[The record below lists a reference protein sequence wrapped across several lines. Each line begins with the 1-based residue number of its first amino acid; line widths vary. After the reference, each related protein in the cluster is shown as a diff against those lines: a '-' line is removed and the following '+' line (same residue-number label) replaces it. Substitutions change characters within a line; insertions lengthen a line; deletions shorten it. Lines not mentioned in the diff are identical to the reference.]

1 MFTLRLPVTLEERL
15 DRLAKRTGRSTA
27 FHVQEAL
34 AQYLD
39 DLEDFYLAE
48 ERLEEARKSGRKG
61 IPLEEM
67 MRRYINEAI
76 DDPSPHIDADV
87 VFDRIE
93 RRHAERMRREGKD

>member
-1 MFTLRLPVTLEERL
+1 MFKKLSP
-15 DRLAKRTGRSTA
+15 
-27 FHVQEAL
+27 
-34 AQYLD
+34 QYLD

-48 ERLEEARKSGRKG
+48 ERLEEARKSGREG

-76 DDPSPHIDADV
+76 DDPRPDIDADV